1 MTKDDGVET
10 VTPGETV
17 TYTITVTNNG
27 PSDVD
32 SLVLTDAVPPELVG
46 PTFTPTEG
54 TYDPATGEWTGLA
67 LAPGDS
73 VTMELTA
80 TVDPA
85 ATGELTNTVTVE
97 LPAGFTDPTPE
108 NNTASDTDTLT
119 PSSGLTIDKDGPETA
134 QEGDLV
140 TYTIVVTNTGPS
152 SAADIVVTDPAPAG
166 ADLRVGVGRGLDL
179 LDHRPG
185 DLLARRPTGPER
197 DRDHRDH
204 VPGRHRQRHHRQRR
218 HRRQPELQLRRGR
231 RLHPGDAVGRRPG
244 RRAAVHGLG
253 RAAAAAGGRGGAGDR
268 GGGDRRPAPLEPP
281 DRHVTGAR
289 SVDDGRPATP

>member
-1 MTKDDGVET
+1 M
-10 VTPGETV
+10 TPGQTV

-32 SLVLTDAVPPELVG
+32 SLVLTDTVPPELVG
-46 PTFTPTEG
+46 PTFTPIEG
-54 TYDPATGEWTGLA
+54 TYDPATGEWSGLA

-166 ADLRVGVGRGLDL
+166 LTYVSASGAGWTCSTTDPATCSLGAPLAPNATATIEITFRVVTDSGTIVNVATVVNPSCNCDE
-179 LDHRPG
+179 D
-185 DLLARRPTGPER
+185 
-197 DRDHRDH
+197 
-204 VPGRHRQRHHRQRR
+204 
-218 HRRQPELQLRRGR
+218 
-231 RLHPGDAVGRRPG
+231 DASTRVTPSG
-244 RRAAVHGLG
+244 
-253 RAAAAAGGRGGAGDR
+253 GGRGGALPFTGSDVLR
-268 GGGDRRPAPLEPP
+268 LLLAAAVALAVGTAAILARRRWNRP
-281 DRHVTGAR
+281 TG
-289 SVDDGRPATP
+289 T